1 MNVVPQ
7 VGRHVRR
14 QVAEAVQRSQG
25 QVKRKPADQGKD
37 SIEFA
42 EWTSFWHFYSIVL
55 IGKLLVFI
63 KQI

>member
-37 SIEFA
+37 SIQFLRRKH
-42 EWTSFWHFYSIVL
+42 S
-55 IGKLLVFI
+55 GNR
-63 KQI
+63 